1 MSFKRFAGILV
12 IGFFLISIGM
22 ASGAIAEEKGPI
34 KIGGLFALTGPAK
47 HIGQPTND
55 VADMIVER
63 INKQGGING
72 RKLEMIVA
80 DTEGEPSKANIALK
94 RLITKDKVVAVIGP
108 TRTGCAMAC
117 IKTIHDARMP
127 TVACVGG
134 DPAVDPV
141 EERKWIFKT
150 PQRTATAVE
159 KIYVYCKKNGMK
171 KIGILTASDGFGQEG
186 GKALVN
192 LAEKYG
198 LSIVARESFDVK
210 DVDMTVQISKIA
222 AKKPQAIICWTIGP
236 AGAIV
241 SKNAHSLGIKCPLF
255 QCHGL
260 PDPSYIKAAGVA
272 ANGNIM
278 PSTKLMVADQL
289 PAKDPQ
295 KALLLDFIDEYE
307 NVKKYGTVNAHSG
320 YAWDAVQIVAKAI
333 EKAGIEPEKL
343 RDAIE
348 NTKDYVGISG
358 IYNMSAKDHCGLA
371 LDSMV
376 LITIEDGKWKL
387 LEY

>member
-1 MSFKRFAGILV
+1 MSIRRFIWSLLV
-12 IGFFLISIGM
+12 CLFLISVCMIPGVL
-22 ASGAIAEEKGPI
+22 AEENGPI
-34 KIGGLFALTGPAK
+34 RIGGLFDLTGPAK
-47 HIGQPTND
+47 HIGLPTKN

-72 RKLEMIVA
+72 RELEMVVA
-80 DTEGEPSKANIALK
+80 DTEGEPAKSNIALN

-108 TRTGCAMAC
+108 TRTGSIMAC
-117 IKTIHDARMP
+117 IKTIEDAKIP

-141 EERKWIFKT
+141 AERRFIFKT

-159 KIYVYCKKNGMK
+159 KIYAYCKKKGLK
-171 KIGILTASDGFGQEG
+171 KIGLLTASDGFGQEG
-186 GKALVN
+186 GKSLNN

-198 LSIVARESFDVK
+198 LTIVAQESFDVK

-222 AKKPQAIICWTIGP
+222 AKEPQALICWTIGP

-241 SKNAHSLGIKCPLF
+241 AKNAHSLGIKFPLF

-260 PDPSYIKAAGVA
+260 PDPSYIKAAGEA

-278 PSTKLMVADQL
+278 PSTKLMVAEQL
-289 PAKDPQ
+289 PATDPQ
-295 KALLLDFIDEYE
+295 KALLLEFINEYE
-307 NVKKYGTVNAHSG
+307 NVKKYGKVNTHSG
-320 YAWDAVQIVAKAI
+320 YAWDAVQIAAQAI
-333 EKAGIEPEKL
+333 ARAGTESEKL

-348 NTKDYVGISG
+348 GTKDYVGISG
-358 IYNMSAKDHCGLA
+358 IYNMSPEDHCGLG

-376 LITIEDGKWKL
+376 LVTIEDGNWKL

>member
-1 MSFKRFAGILV
+1 MHIKRVACVLFIC
-12 IGFFLISIGM
+12 FFLISLGM
-22 ASGAIAEEKGPI
+22 APKAMAKKDGPI

-47 HIGQPTND
+47 HIGLPTKN

-72 RKLEMIVA
+72 RKLEMVVA
-80 DTEGEPSKANIALK
+80 DTEGEPSKANISLK

-117 IKTIHDARMP
+117 LKTIAEAHIP

-134 DPAVDPV
+134 DPPV
-141 EERKWIFKT
+141 NPVKKWVFKT

-159 KIYVYCKKNGMK
+159 KIYAYCKKNGIER
-171 KIGILTASDGFGQEG
+171 IGIMTASDGFGQEG
-186 GKALVN
+186 RKTLIG
-192 LAEKYG
+192 LAEKYK
-198 LSIVARESFDVK
+198 LDIVAQESFDVK
-210 DVDMTVQISKIA
+210 DVDMTVQISKIS
-222 AKKPQAIICWTIGP
+222 AKDPQALICWTIGP

-241 SKNAHSLGIKCPLF
+241 AKNARSLDIKFPLF

-260 PDPSYIKAAGVA
+260 PDPNYIKAAGEA

-278 PSTKLMVADQL
+278 PSTKLIVADQL
-289 PAKDPQ
+289 PATDPQ
-295 KALLLDFIDEYE
+295 KALLLEFIDEYE
-307 NVKKYGTVNAHSG
+307 NVRKHGKVNAHSG
-320 YAWDAVQIVAKAI
+320 YAWDAVQIVAQAI
-333 EKAGIEPEKL
+333 AKAGAKPEKL

-348 NTKDYVGISG
+348 STKNYIGISG
-358 IYNMSAKDHCGLA
+358 IYTMSPEDHCGLS

-376 LITIEDGKWKL
+376 LVTIEDGKWKL

>member
-1 MSFKRFAGILV
+1 MPIRRISCILLV
-12 IGFFLISIGM
+12 CFFLISLGVAPRVM
-22 ASGAIAEEKGPI
+22 AEKTGPI
-34 KIGGLFALTGPAK
+34 RIGGLFALTGPAK
-47 HIGQPTND
+47 HIGLPSKN

-72 RKLEMIVA
+72 RKLEMVVA

-108 TRTGCAMAC
+108 TRTGSAMAC
-117 IKTIHDARMP
+117 VKTIEDARIP

-134 DPAVDPV
+134 DPAIDPV
-141 EERKWIFKT
+141 EQRQCIFKT

-159 KIYVYCKKNGMK
+159 KIYTYCKKKGLK
-171 KIGILTASDGFGQEG
+171 KIGLLTASDGFGQEG
-186 GKALVN
+186 RKALN
-192 LAEKYG
+192 KLAEKYG
-198 LSIVARESFDVK
+198 LSIVAQESFDVK

-222 AKKPQAIICWTIGP
+222 AKNPQALVCWTIGP

-241 SKNAHSLGIKCPLF
+241 AKNAHSMGVKFPLF

-260 PDPSYIKAAGVA
+260 PDPNYVKAAGEA

-289 PAKDPQ
+289 PATDPQ
-295 KALLLDFIDEYE
+295 KALLLEFINEYE
-307 NVKKYGTVNAHSG
+307 NVKKYGKVNTHSG

-333 EKAGIEPEKL
+333 EKAGTEPEKL

-348 NTKDYVGISG
+348 GTKNYVGISG
-358 IYNMSAKDHCGLA
+358 IYNMSPKDHCGLG

-376 LITIEDGKWKL
+376 LVTIEDGMWKL